1 MFSEPWSKRVGPEK
15 WAQIETLIKGAGPEV
30 SADDLVNKIA
40 ADFGVAIPRRTV
52 MTNRARLQGG
62 TVVAPAA
69 AAPIHS
75 SILLRENQS
84 LKRQL
89 HEREAGWTIIKE
101 VLEDIFSTPLNIQI
115 AEPVASTIEGSE
127 EIAVLH
133 VTDVHYGKITPT
145 YDIATTEARMLQVF
159 QATSQITE
167 LRRRVAPIDEILVLF
182 GGDMIEGEGIFPH
195 QAWETQVDLVEQ
207 MLKGG
212 PQYAV
217 NLLLSLLQIYKR
229 VRVKAAPGNH
239 GRQGKFMSPRNN
251 ADSVFYEVVR
261 KLVQIA
267 SPEAATRI
275 EWDLPLDRERG
286 DQWYSRYN
294 IIGKWEGM
302 LVHGDQIKGQLGFPW
317 YGYGKKVNGWRNA
330 KGTRGFT
337 HLWSGHFHTHAT
349 FDLNDATVL
358 STGSP
363 ESSNG
368 YALENMAAAGD
379 PKQRLSFFNER
390 YGMIFDSPI
399 YLS

>member
-1 MFSEPWSKRVGPEK
+1 MSFESWESRLGAEK
-15 WAQIETLIKGAGPEV
+15 WAAVEEFIRSAGPEQ
-30 SADDLVNKIA
+30 SA
-40 ADFGVAIPRRTV
+40 ADLATLIAGRFGVAISRRSV
-52 MTNRARLQGG
+52 MQHRKRLQGG
-62 TVVAPAA
+62 AVATVAP

-75 SILLRENQS
+75 SILLRENAA

-89 HEREAGWTIIKE
+89 HEREAGWAIIRE
-101 VLEDIFSTPLNIQI
+101 VLEDVYATPLNIQI
-115 AEPVASTIEGSE
+115 AEPKVSELPGSPE
-127 EIAVLH
+127 TAVLH
-133 VTDVHYGKITPT
+133 VTDVHYGKVTPT
-145 YDIATTEARMLQVF
+145 YDVATCEARMLQVF
-159 QATSQITE
+159 NATSEITE

-195 QAWETQVDLVEQ
+195 QAWETEVDLIEQ
-207 MLKGG
+207 MVKGG

-217 NLLLSLLQIYKR
+217 NLLLSLLQIYPR
-229 VRVKAAPGNH
+229 VRVRAAPGNH

-251 ADSVFYEVVR
+251 ADSVFYEIVR
-261 KLVQIA
+261 TLIQIA
-267 SPEAATRI
+267 SPEAAARI

-286 DQWYSRYN
+286 DQWYSRFN
-294 IIGKWEGM
+294 IVGRWEGM

-337 HLWSGHFHTHAT
+337 HLWAGHFHTHAT

-399 YLS
+399 YLN